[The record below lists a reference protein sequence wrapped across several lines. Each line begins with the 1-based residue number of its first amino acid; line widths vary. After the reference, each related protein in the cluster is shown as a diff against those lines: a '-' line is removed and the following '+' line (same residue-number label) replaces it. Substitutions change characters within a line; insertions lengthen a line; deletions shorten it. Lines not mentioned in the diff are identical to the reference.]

1 MLQKDSKRQLPQG
14 HNDKPLRIKI
24 YNKRL
29 TRKNR
34 KMLKKIINESMKKVF
49 MINH

>member
-24 YNKRL
+24 YNKRS
-29 TRKNR
+29 TRKNS
-34 KMLKKIINESMKKVF
+34 KMLKKIINDSMKKVF
-49 MINH
+49 MISH